1 MNHIKKQKQ
10 TTIMDIAAEAGVS
23 KATVS
28 NVLGQRS
35 VPLSAETVRKVEE
48 AAKRLGYRRNFV
60 AASLSLRKTNE
71 LGLLVPSFGGYYGR
85 FAEYMQAEAHKS
97 GYHLSV
103 FSASGSDPAIEKQ
116 HLEML
121 LQRRVDGLFCHGLAM
136 SHESTRQL
144 VGEGTPLVLFNAWG
158 WPEDISLGAVNLDFA
173 GAAEESVQ
181 HLLACGCGSVFY
193 AGRRKARAID
203 EQRRIGFAAGVDK
216 ASVELPRDLLDM
228 ADYSPTE
235 LLSTVLERSR
245 GTGKPA
251 GIVAFDDNLAF
262 QLLASAQRI
271 GCKVPEQIQLIGI
284 NNDRIAKDSFPGLT
298 TWDIPY
304 KLQAR
309 TAIGLFLRQLGESL
323 DSEIEPLIPMDVQ
336 EIPIP
341 LTLVT
346 RESTLLI

>member
-1 MNHIKKQKQ
+1 
-10 TTIMDIAAEAGVS
+10 
-23 KATVS
+23 
-28 NVLGQRS
+28 
-35 VPLSAETVRKVEE
+35 
-48 AAKRLGYRRNFV
+48 
-60 AASLSLRKTNE
+60 
-71 LGLLVPSFGGYYGR
+71 
-85 FAEYMQAEAHKS
+85 MQAEAHKS
-97 GYHLSV
+97 GHHLSV

-245 GTGKPA
+245 RTDKPA

-262 QLLASAQRI
+262 QLLASARRI

-323 DSEIEPLIPMDVQ
+323 DSEIETLIPMDVQ